1 MKSTTFTFKEDAWQ
15 GLTDTAANMPDA
27 ELILV
32 FADRML
38 LEKNELNKYLQS
50 SFPKAN
56 IISCSTAGEVYY
68 QKLQQSS
75 AVCVA
80 IHFDQTPFSI
90 QSGNIKD
97 FQNSYLLGKQV
108 ASQLTQEGLR
118 YIMIISD
125 GNIINGD
132 DLLQGIKE
140 VVPPTVLISGGMAGD
155 GDRFQQT
162 LLGHNNQIAEGNLVL
177 LGLYGDHIQVGT
189 GIHGGWEMFGP
200 ERTVTRSAG
209 NLLFEID
216 EVNAL
221 DLYKKYLGKYADE
234 LPSSALLFPI
244 ALMIN
249 NDQSYLVRTILSVD
263 DQNKSMTFA
272 GNIPQ
277 GSTIRFMKSNFDRL
291 VSAAAEAGMEAHSN
305 LQEQTPDLTL
315 IVSCVGRK
323 IVLSHRI
330 DEELEAA
337 TDRLPAQ
344 SPVVGFYSYG
354 EFAPLKEN
362 PESYLHNQTMVVT
375 SFSER

>member
-1 MKSTTFTFKEDAWQ
+1 MKSTTFTFKENNWQ
-15 GLTDTAANMPDA
+15 GLTETAASMPEA
-27 ELILV
+27 QLILV

-38 LEKNELNKYLQS
+38 LEKNELNQHLQP
-50 SFPKAN
+50 SFPKAE

-68 QKLQQSS
+68 QKVQQSS

-80 IHFDQTPFSI
+80 IQFENTPFSI

-97 FQNSYLLGKQV
+97 FQNSYLLGKEV
-108 ASQLTQEGLR
+108 ASKLKQEDLR

-140 VVPPTVLISGGMAGD
+140 VVAPTVLISGGMAGD

-162 LLGHNNQIAEGNLVL
+162 LLGHNQQIAEGNLLL
-177 LGLYGDHIQVGT
+177 LGMYGDHIQVGT

-200 ERTVTRSAG
+200 ERTVSRSAG
-209 NLLFEID
+209 NVLFEID
-216 EVNAL
+216 DVNAL

-244 ALMIN
+244 ALMID

-263 DQNKSMTFA
+263 EQNKSMTFA
-272 GNIPQ
+272 GNIPE

-291 VSAAAEAGMEAHSN
+291 VSAAADAGMEAHSS
-305 LQEQTPDLTL
+305 LQKQAPDLTL

-337 TDRLPAQ
+337 TDGLPAN

-362 PESYLHNQTMVVT
+362 LQSYLHNQTMVVT

>member
-1 MKSTTFTFKEDAWQ
+1 MKSTTFTFKENNWQ
-15 GLTDTAANMPDA
+15 GLTETAADMPDA
-27 ELILV
+27 QLILL

-38 LEKNELNKYLQS
+38 LEKNCLNEQLQQ
-50 SFPKAN
+50 SFPLAH
-56 IISCSTAGEVYY
+56 IISASTAGEVLYRKV
-68 QKLQQSS
+68 QESS

-80 IHFDQTPFSI
+80 IQFDQTPFSI

-97 FQNSYLLGKQV
+97 FPNSYMLGKQV
-108 ASQLTQEGLR
+108 ASQLKQDDLR

-140 VVPPTVLISGGMAGD
+140 EVAPTVLISGGMAGD

-177 LGLYGDHIQVGT
+177 LALYGEHIQVGT

-200 ERTVTRSAG
+200 ERIVTRSAG
-209 NLLFEID
+209 NVLYEID
-216 EVNAL
+216 DTNGL

-249 NDQSYLVRTILSVD
+249 DDQSYLVRTILSVD
-263 DQNKSMTFA
+263 EQNKSMTFA

-291 VSAAAEAGMEAHSN
+291 VTAAADAGMEAHSGI
-305 LQEQTPDLTL
+305 QQQAPDLTM

-323 IVLSHRI
+323 IILSHRI
-330 DEELEAA
+330 EEELEAA
-337 TDRLPAQ
+337 TEGLPAN

-362 PESYLHNQTMVVT
+362 LQTYLHNQTMVVT